1 MSNLY
6 DVIIIGGGPAGLT
19 AGQYSARAGLKAL
32 ILDKSAHGGALA
44 YASVIEN
51 YPGLKEPIA
60 GKDLLTI
67 FREQALRFG
76 AEYKESKVIGTRL
89 DGEIK
94 EVYTMDDSY
103 QSKTVIIATGSLG
116 RKTTIEGE
124 TDFLG
129 RGVSYCAICDAA
141 FYKGKEVAVLG
152 MSEEAIKE
160 SIYLTKFASRV
171 YLISPVKLKERL
183 EEINNLEILEGFT
196 AIAIK
201 GTDTVEEILLRD
213 NRGEQKSLQISGVF
227 VYLQGNKP
235 ITDFLG
241 DAVELSEDGCIKMNS
256 SMETNLPGVFCAGD
270 VSCTE
275 VRQVVVAASHG
286 CIAALSVEQYIS
298 KRKRKRFDWHK

>member
-1 MSNLY
+1 MSEIY

-19 AGQYSARAGLKAL
+19 AAQYSSRAGLKT
-32 ILDKSAHGGALA
+32 IVLDKSPHGGALA

-60 GKDLLTI
+60 GKDLLSI
-67 FREQALRFG
+67 FREQAIKFG
-76 AEYKESKVIGTRL
+76 AEYKESKVIGVRL
-89 DGEIK
+89 EGETK
-94 EVYTMDDSY
+94 EVYTMDNSY

-124 TDFLG
+124 TEFLG

-141 FYKGKEVAVLG
+141 FYRDKEVAVLG

-160 SIYLTKFASRV
+160 SIYLTKFASKV
-171 YLISPVKLKERL
+171 YLISPLKLKETI
-183 EEINNLEILEGFT
+183 EDITNLEILEGYS
-196 AIAIK
+196 AISIK
-201 GTDTVEEILLRD
+201 GNDTVETIILREQK
-213 NRGEQKSLQISGVF
+213 GEQKSLSISGVF

-241 DAVELSEDGCIKMNS
+241 DTVELLEDGCIKANS
-256 SMETNLPGVFCAGD
+256 SMETNISGVYCAGD
-270 VSCTE
+270 VSCTGI
-275 VRQVVVAASHG
+275 RQVVVAASHG
-286 CIAALSVEQYIS
+286 CIAALSAEQYIS